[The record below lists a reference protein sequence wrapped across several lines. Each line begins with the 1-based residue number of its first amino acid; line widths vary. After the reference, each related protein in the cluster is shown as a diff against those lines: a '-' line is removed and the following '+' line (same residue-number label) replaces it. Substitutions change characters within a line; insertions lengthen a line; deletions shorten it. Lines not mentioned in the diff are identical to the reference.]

1 MDVTITT
8 WAHAKPKTTGSSL
21 QRSRSNS
28 TKASM
33 TGLIPLLLPSSTGS
47 NRSSPS
53 SSPIDAGRRAS
64 VSTSTPPP
72 APSSLVHRRQQSLPS
87 LRTSRRPSLGPP
99 AVLPSIPFTS
109 EEWKAA
115 MDDVKRKY
123 LNRKYRACSA
133 RCCEILDNVKDTSS
147 VEPLHLI
154 YLHFYA
160 ASSFELCARPLSNS
174 TNYRTRLL
182 RDAQTHYAKA
192 EELIRN
198 TEDNVTGRTR
208 SVSTSSTMSG
218 LNSPGLSS
226 VRSSVSSTTF
236 SSPRT
241 SVCSVE
247 DGVIP
252 KSTSRAVKAKK
263 KVSFS
268 GLNDLIEFQPEP
280 YIRPDSPT
288 LGWEDDIFPHSNPS
302 PYSYQISAEKAKP
315 KSSSK
320 PEPTTEPQAEVVER
334 PTTNDAQPTEEPNP
348 ADDKFD
354 LDTFLQTK
362 SANRICAQLSALRL
376 QVSWHRNGIETLL
389 AEAEETPAT
398 PMIPTEAWPVPPS
411 PLYQARFT
419 RSNSLP
425 VLDLGGLNDKPSALT
440 TPGSR
445 ESFCGSPNPKA
456 INRPASVA
464 SNVRCGD
471 EALKQRIERLRAGGW
486 QRKRFDNRRYEALRE
501 QVLCELGA

>member
-1 MDVTITT
+1 
-8 WAHAKPKTTGSSL
+8 
-21 QRSRSNS
+21 
-28 TKASM
+28 M
-33 TGLIPLLLPSSTGS
+33 TGLIPLLLPSTTSS
-47 NRSSPS
+47 SRSSPS

-64 VSTSTPPP
+64 VSTSAVPST
-72 APSSLVHRRQQSLPS
+72 SSLVHRRQQSLPS
-87 LRTSRRPSLGPP
+87 LRTPKRSSLALP
-99 AVLPSIPFTS
+99 AVLPIIPFTS
-109 EEWKAA
+109 GEWKNA

-133 RCCEILDNVKDTSS
+133 RCCEILDNVKDTAS

-174 TNYRTRLL
+174 SNYRTRLL
-182 RDAQTHYAKA
+182 RDAQTHYTKA
-192 EELIRN
+192 EELIQN

-208 SVSTSSTMSG
+208 SVSTSSTTSG

-241 SVCSVE
+241 SVCSAE
-247 DGVIP
+247 DGFIP
-252 KSTSRAVKAKK
+252 KSTSRPVKAKK

-280 YIRPDSPT
+280 HIRPDSPT
-288 LGWEDDIFPHSNPS
+288 LGWEDDFFPRQSNPS
-302 PYSYQISAEKAKP
+302 PYSPQILAEKAKP
-315 KSSSK
+315 ASPTKS
-320 PEPTTEPQAEVVER
+320 EPATEPQREVVEHS
-334 PTTNDAQPTEEPNP
+334 TASDAQSTEESNP
-348 ADDKFD
+348 TDDRFD
-354 LDTFLQTK
+354 LNAFLQTK

-376 QVSWHRNGIETLL
+376 QVSWHRNGVENLL
-389 AEAEETPAT
+389 AETDDETPAT
-398 PMIPTEAWPVPPS
+398 PTIPTEAWPIPPS
-411 PLYQARFT
+411 PYHQARFA

-445 ESFCGSPNPKA
+445 ESFCGSPNPRA

-464 SNVRCGD
+464 STIRCGD

-486 QRKRFDNRRYEALRE
+486 QRKRFDSRRYEALRE